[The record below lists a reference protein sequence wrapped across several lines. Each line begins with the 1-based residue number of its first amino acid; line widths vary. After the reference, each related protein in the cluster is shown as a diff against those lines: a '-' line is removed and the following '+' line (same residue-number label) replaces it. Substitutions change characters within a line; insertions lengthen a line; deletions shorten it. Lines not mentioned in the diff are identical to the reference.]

1 MAASDRQEHNMG
13 GIKRKLERL
22 KEKNAEKE
30 MKQKLSMFD
39 RLPDECLSCEKA
51 FDKKD
56 RSMVESWRVVVRE
69 KEKKVNLYCP
79 ECWDFAQK
87 IVLEALGNEKEE

>member
-1 MAASDRQEHNMG
+1 MG
-13 GIKRKLERL
+13 SIKRKLERL

-39 RLPDECLSCEKA
+39 RLPDECMSCQKV

-79 ECWDFAQK
+79 QCWDFAQK

>member
-1 MAASDRQEHNMG
+1 MKVDSKRN
-13 GIKRKLERL
+13 IKV
-22 KEKNAEKE
+22 
-30 MKQKLSMFD
+30 
-39 RLPDECLSCEKA
+39 